1 MDRMLYVAL
10 SGANE
15 TAIAQSN
22 VSNNLANAST
32 PGFLADL
39 NYFRSVPI
47 DGEGDKTR
55 VNAVDHGN
63 AVDFKPGTKMTTGR
77 DLDIALQGDGWFVV
91 QAPDGS
97 EAYTR
102 RGDLQIDPNGFV
114 TTSNGLPMMGAGG
127 PIVIPPAEKVSIGSD
142 GTISIIPIGAGP
154 NETAEIDRIM
164 MVAPEYAQM
173 EKGEDGL
180 MRMKADENGDRPL
193 APPDPN
199 QRLQQG
205 MLEGS
210 NVNTVNEMVD
220 MIELQRKFEMQI
232 KMMKTAKEMAD
243 SSASMM
249 RFGA

>member
-1 MDRMLYVAL
+1 MDRMLYVAM

-15 TAIAQSN
+15 TLLAQAN

-39 NYFRSVPI
+39 NYFRTHKVE
-47 DGEGDKTR
+47 GEGMQTR
-55 VNAVDHGN
+55 FNGVDHGN
-63 AVDFKPGTKMTTGR
+63 APDFKPGTISSTGR

-154 NETAEIDRIM
+154 NETAEVDRIM

-180 MRMKADENGDRPL
+180 MRMKANENGERPL
-193 APPDPN
+193 APPDPE

-210 NVNTVNEMVD
+210 NVNTVNEMVN

-243 SSASMM
+243 NSASMM